1 MYVLNYVNL
10 PAKSPNFGPKWQFFI
25 IKVGIFRLRP
35 IERYIYNFVYFIFNS
50 HVLHKHKTEI
60 IKMKRNIGALQFYKK
75 LKNKRRSLLLFR
87 METAAY
93 KMHAFMRRSYFLYFF
108 SFLFC
113 VVRTKKND
121 LNNAFACHSLGLTPR
136 K

>member
-1 MYVLNYVNL
+1 
-10 PAKSPNFGPKWQFFI
+10 
-25 IKVGIFRLRP
+25 
-35 IERYIYNFVYFIFNS
+35 
-50 HVLHKHKTEI
+50 
-60 IKMKRNIGALQFYKK
+60 MKRNIGALQFYKK

-93 KMHAFMRRSYFLYFF
+93 KMHAFMRRSYLLYFF
-108 SFLFC
+108 SFLFY
-113 VVRTKKND
+113 VVRTKND

>member
-1 MYVLNYVNL
+1 MCL
-10 PAKSPNFGPKWQFFI
+10 I
-25 IKVGIFRLRP
+25 
-35 IERYIYNFVYFIFNS
+35 
-50 HVLHKHKTEI
+50 HKHKTEI

-108 SFLFC
+108 LFFSMLFAQ
-113 VVRTKKND
+113 KKND
-121 LNNAFACHSLGLTPR
+121 LNNVFACHSLGLTPR